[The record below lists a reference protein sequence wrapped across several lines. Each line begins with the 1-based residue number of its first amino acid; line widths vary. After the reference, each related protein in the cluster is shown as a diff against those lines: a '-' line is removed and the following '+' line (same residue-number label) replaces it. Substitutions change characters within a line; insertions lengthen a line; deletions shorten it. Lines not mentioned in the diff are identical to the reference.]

1 MFIKEFKEGLFFVP
15 YCDFRG
21 RSYTNSKI
29 SPQSSWIFR
38 FLYNF
43 GEIKEFKFEDKNI
56 LKIDEYLKNKIKE
69 IGILKDFSSIA

>member
-43 GEIKEFKFEDKNI
+43 GEIKEFKFEDKSI